1 MRVLFVHRSGSG
13 QFAHLIGRLLG
24 EGAEVTLVTEHA
36 EAVRPGVRQIRYTVS
51 GAATSNPNLAA
62 TDYHVRTGE
71 AVARVLRRLHRD
83 ERPDVI
89 IGHTGWGGLL
99 FAKDVLPETQVLGYC
114 EYYYSGQAS
123 DLDFGSQDFGSQD
136 FESKAS
142 GSKDFGA
149 TTGISDSE
157 RIRLRMRNA
166 AQLLTL
172 QAVDA
177 AYTPTRWQHRQ
188 YPQSVRDRIAICHD
202 GIDTR
207 LCRPDATAV
216 FTLPDGQT
224 LRRGDD
230 VVTFVARDLDPYR
243 GYPQFMQAAALV
255 AQARPQARFVVVG
268 GDGPGYGRPRP
279 DGRLWREVMTQQAGL
294 GERLVH
300 IPWLAHEDLRRLF
313 QISAAHVYLTV
324 PFVLSWS
331 LLEAMACG
339 CLVVGSRTQPV
350 QEVIADRRN
359 GLLAPL
365 HDARG
370 LATTIVEALERQDEA
385 EDLRRAARATIEAQY
400 ELEACLD
407 RQIGFINRL
416 AAQSD
421 AAAEAAWAG
430 IGWNR

>member
-36 EAVRPGVRQIRYTVS
+36 EAARPGVRQIRYAL
-51 GAATSNPNLAA
+51 GGPATASPSLAA

-71 AVARVLRRLHRD
+71 AVAQVLRRLHRD

-99 FAKDVLPETQVLGYC
+99 FVKDVLPETQVLGYC

-123 DLDFGSQDFGSQD
+123 DLDFGSKDP
-136 FESKAS
+136 
-142 GSKDFGA
+142 GSKNFRPKDLES
-149 TTGISDSE
+149 TNGISDAE

-207 LCRPDATAV
+207 LFRPDAAAV
-216 FTLPDGQT
+216 FTLPDGQA
-224 LRRGDD
+224 LRRGDE
-230 VVTFVARDLDPYR
+230 VVTFVARDLDLYR
-243 GYPQFMQAAALV
+243 GYPQFMQAAARV

-279 DGRLWREVMTQQAGL
+279 DGRLWREVMTQEIGL

-300 IPWLAHEDLRRLF
+300 IPWLAHADLRRLF

-339 CLVVGSRTQPV
+339 CLIVGSRTQPV
-350 QEVIADRRN
+350 QEVIVDRRN

-365 HDARG
+365 HDAG
-370 LATTIVEALERQDEA
+370 ELAATIVEALERQGEA
-385 EDLRRAARATIEAQY
+385 EGLRRAARATVEAQF
-400 ELEACLD
+400 ELETCLD
-407 RQIGFINRL
+407 RQSGIIAGL
-416 AAQSD
+416 AAQSA

-430 IGWNR
+430 AGWRR

>member
-13 QFAHLIGRLLG
+13 QFAQLIGRLLR

-36 EAVRPGVRQIRYTVS
+36 EAARPGVRQIRYIVG
-51 GAATSNPNLAA
+51 GAATASPSLAA

-71 AVARVLRRLHRD
+71 AVAQVLRRLQRD

-99 FAKDVLPETQVLGYC
+99 FAKDVLPETQLLGYC
-114 EYYYSGQAS
+114 EYYYNGQAS
-123 DLDFGSQDFGSQD
+123 ELDFD
-136 FESKAS
+136 SKNL
-142 GSKDFGA
+142 G
-149 TTGISDSE
+149 TTPKISDSE

-188 YPQSVRDRIAICHD
+188 YPHSVRDRIAICHD

-207 LCRPDATAV
+207 LFRPDAAAV
-216 FTLPDGQT
+216 FILPDGQT
-224 LRRGDD
+224 LRHGDE

-243 GYPQFMQAAALV
+243 GYPQFMRAAALV

-268 GDGPGYGRPRP
+268 GDGAGYGRPRP
-279 DGRLWREVMTQQAGL
+279 DGRLWREVMTQEVGL

-300 IPWLAHEDLRRLF
+300 IPWLAHDELRRLF

-339 CLVVGSRTQPV
+339 CLVVGSCTPPV

-359 GLLAPL
+359 GLLAPF
-365 HDARG
+365 HDERG
-370 LATTIVEALERQDEA
+370 LAATIVEALERQGEA
-385 EDLRRAARATIEAQY
+385 EALRRAARATVETQF

-407 RQIGFINRL
+407 RQIGMITRL
-416 AAQSD
+416 ASQSD
-421 AAAEAAWAG
+421 VVAAETAWTG
-430 IGWNR
+430 MG